1 MGPSRHFAALQ
12 NLVAIGALR
21 TSSMPHKSNP
31 IYKYGLAEG
40 RRGSLVLIDLFDEVL
55 HVAQQGGDC
64 PPLGDG
70 FSGKAAMPEGVIV
83 GALREK
89 YPALG
94 IEDADL
100 IDLRARRPQR
110 ASQLPPPAI
119 ELP

>member
-40 RRGSLVLIDLFDEVL
+40 RRGSLVLIDLFDKAL
-55 HVAQQGGDC
+55 HIAQQGGEC

-70 FSGKAAMPEGVIV
+70 LGGVATMLEGVAI
-83 GALREK
+83 
-89 YPALG
+89 ALG
-94 IEDADL
+94 CARAGRDALPIARNAERALPD
-100 IDLRARRPQR
+100 ARR
-110 ASQLPPPAI
+110 
-119 ELP
+119 